1 MTIVEVKNF
10 DLNPGLRNIVNDFRR
25 DNKIRYEYKFYKIFE
40 DDIFVASLIE
50 YNIPIKNCLYFDLY
64 VFKRVRRKGFGTKIL
79 NIYKNKN
86 KNKDLFVRSNQE
98 SKNEFLKKNGFMLIE
113 DNINKNLYYFDNNE
127 K

>member
-1 MTIVEVKNF
+1 MIITEKKNIY
-10 DLNPGLRNIVNDFRR
+10 DEPELIDILVRFRR
-25 DNKIRYEYKFYKIFE
+25 DNRIRYDYNLYKIYY
-40 DDIFVASLIE
+40 DNIFIGSLIE

>member
-64 VFKRVRRKGFGTKIL
+64 VFKRVRRKGFGTKLL

-98 SKNEFLKKNGFMLIE
+98 SKNEFLKKNGFTLIE

>member
-64 VFKRVRRKGFGTKIL
+64 VFKRVRRKGFGTKLL